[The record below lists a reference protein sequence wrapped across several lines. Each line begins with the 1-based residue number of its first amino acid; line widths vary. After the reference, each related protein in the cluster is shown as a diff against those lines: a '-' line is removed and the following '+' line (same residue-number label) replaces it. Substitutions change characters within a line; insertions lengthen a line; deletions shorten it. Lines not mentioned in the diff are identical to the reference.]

1 MATAAFEI
9 GDRGVSI
16 GRVLQRAFGTIGDNP
31 VVTLGIAF
39 LFSALPTALITY
51 LSQQMRTSL
60 LTALGFKGAIAL
72 FLATSV
78 AAIVFAMLTQGALVR
93 ATVAHTEGRR
103 ANFSE
108 SVMAGLSMIVPLF
121 LLSLVIGVAVS
132 LAAVF
137 FVVPGII
144 LYVMWSV
151 ASPALVEER
160 FGVSSAI
167 SRSNYLTKGARWR
180 VFAIQLIMLAMV
192 YLVAGAVSLVAVAIY
207 GGLANFTLATANGQ
221 PLWYLALDAVSQTVT
236 SAAWATAQAALYVE
250 LRNWKDG
257 LPTDNLAEVFA

>member
-1 MATAAFEI
+1 M
-9 GDRGVSI
+9 
-16 GRVLQRAFGTIGDNP
+16 
-31 VVTLGIAF
+31 
-39 LFSALPTALITY
+39 
-51 LSQQMRTSL
+51 
-60 LTALGFKGAIAL
+60 ALGFKGVIAL
-72 FLATSV
+72 FLATLL

-93 ATVAHTEGRR
+93 ATVAYTEGRR

-121 LLSLVIGVAVS
+121 LLSLVIGLAVS
-132 LAAVF
+132 LAGAF
-137 FVVPGII
+137 FLIPGII

-192 YLVAGAVSLVAVAIY
+192 YLVAAAVSLVAVAIY
-207 GGLANFTLATANGQ
+207 GGFANFALATANGR
-221 PLWYLALDAVSQTVT
+221 PLWYLAFDAASQTVT
-236 SAAWATAQAALYVE
+236 SAVWAAAQAALYVD
-250 LRNWKDG
+250 LRDWKDG
-257 LPTDNLAEVFA
+257 PATDNLAEVFA